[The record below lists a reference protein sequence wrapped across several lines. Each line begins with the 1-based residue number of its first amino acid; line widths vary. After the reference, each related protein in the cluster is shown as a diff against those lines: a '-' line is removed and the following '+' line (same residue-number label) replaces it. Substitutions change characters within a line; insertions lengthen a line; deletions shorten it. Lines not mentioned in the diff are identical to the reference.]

1 MIKALVLLAF
11 IIPFLRA
18 KTINVAIDYDNTL
31 DVYYNF
37 KSNSSIIVTPI
48 STGLEINILET
59 GTYSNSS
66 TQTICNIL
74 SDGMIIINVDKS
86 ESNQLITW
94 NTDHVYHLVNP
105 TTKSE
110 LSYDSVL
117 LQGCASNSTQTAITL
132 STTSALIETAVETY
146 IGVLTSQGYS
156 NHTTYI
162 PVKQYTATSNSNK
175 ATFTGYNRI
184 NNTIAVVAQAMV
196 TTTTPSNA
204 VYTNYS
210 VSSVYT
216 EVETVKSCMNHAMG
230 GCSLVTM
237 TNVES
242 NGMTYTG
249 QNVITNVYQ
258 SEYESTLLEPVATQ
272 ESTSK
277 KHLLSTQLTG
287 NSAYASVSTQT
298 INNESVH
305 TSLSP
310 VATSSSSNSIASGSD
325 VHTGVSTGIE
335 SNESTYVSLSALA
348 SSKTTLIQQVSS
360 VVLSSSSSLIT
371 VNTLYDGAANKVHA
385 LTRFLGLSL
394 LLNIIL

>member
-1 MIKALVLLAF
+1 MIKAAVLLAF

-37 KSNSSIIVTPI
+37 KSNSSIIVTPV

-59 GTYSNSS
+59 GIYSNSS
-66 TQTICNIL
+66 TQTVCDAL
-74 SDGMIIINVDKS
+74 SDGMIIVNVDKS
-86 ESNQLITW
+86 DSNQLITW
-94 NTDHVYHLVNP
+94 NADYVYHLVDP

-110 LSYDSVL
+110 LTYDTVL
-117 LQGCASNSTQTAITL
+117 LQGCGINSTQTTITL
-132 STTSALIETAVETY
+132 STTSALIQTAVETY
-146 IGVLTSQGYS
+146 IGVITSQGYS
-156 NHTTYI
+156 NHTTFI
-162 PVKQYTATSNSNK
+162 PVKQYTSTRNSNN

-196 TTTTPSNA
+196 TTTTASNA
-204 VYTNYS
+204 LYTNYS

-237 TNVES
+237 TNVVS

-249 QNVITNVYQ
+249 QSVLTSVYQ
-258 SEYESTLLEPVATQ
+258 SEYESTLLQPVATQ
-272 ESTSK
+272 TSTSK
-277 KHLLSTQLTG
+277 QHLLSTQLTG

-298 INNESVH
+298 TNGESVH

-310 VATSSSSNSIASGSD
+310 VTTSSSSNSITSGSD
-325 VHTGVSTGIE
+325 AHAGVSTGIE
-335 SNESTYVSLSALA
+335 NNESTYLSLSALA

-360 VVLSSSSSLIT
+360 TLVSSYSSLIT

-385 LTRFLGLSL
+385 LTSFLGLGL